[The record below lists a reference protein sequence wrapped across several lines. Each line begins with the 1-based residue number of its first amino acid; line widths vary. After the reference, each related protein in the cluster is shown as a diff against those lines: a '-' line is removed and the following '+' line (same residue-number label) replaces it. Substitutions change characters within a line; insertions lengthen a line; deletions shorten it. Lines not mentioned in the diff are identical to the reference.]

1 MKTQTVEVI
10 IVIVHLLCRNVGR
23 LDWRIK
29 DIEVDIIEGNI
40 EMIVVYSQDRTYIA
54 KDADSAKDI
63 LIMLYGCKLGREA
76 YKTVKGARV
85 GVSYRKNGGPL
96 VRVVSP
102 EMATEIQRKETAVG
116 LM

>member
-10 IVIVHLLCRNVGR
+10 IVIVHLLYRNVGR
-23 LDWRIK
+23 LDLRIK
-29 DIEVDIIEGNI
+29 VIEADVIEEYI
-40 EMIVVYSQDRTYIA
+40 EMIVVYTQDRTYIT

-63 LIMLYGCKLGREA
+63 LILLYGLKVGREA
-76 YKTVKGARV
+76 YETVKGARV

-102 EMATEIQRKETAVG
+102 EMATEIQRKETALG

>member
-1 MKTQTVEVI
+1 M
-10 IVIVHLLCRNVGR
+10 
-23 LDWRIK
+23 
-29 DIEVDIIEGNI
+29 
-40 EMIVVYSQDRTYIA
+40 
-54 KDADSAKDI
+54 
-63 LIMLYGCKLGREA
+63 GREA
-76 YKTVKGARV
+76 YETVKGARV